1 MLNRRRVTRR
11 AILGVVGSAVALLA
25 SATVV
30 PGQKGPSFPRTVAIV
45 EDAIA
50 KGTVSATLAYARDG
64 EIVWERSWG
73 KADREND
80 VDATP
85 DTMYSLASISK
96 PFTTTG
102 LMLLVDRGLVD
113 LDAPVND
120 YLGHAK
126 LRARHGDVREAT
138 VRRLANH
145 TSGLPLHY
153 QFFYEDERRPVPS
166 RDETIRRYGN
176 LVTAPGERVQYS
188 NLAFGVL
195 DHVISRVS
203 GKSYADFMRAEVFE
217 PLGIERCAVGVP
229 HELDEYDAVRYG
241 SDDKPIPFYD
251 FDHPGASA
259 VFCSARDLLR
269 FGMFHLGN
277 DLDGMTP
284 ILDRERLAEMREHA
298 DPISD
303 YGVGWG
309 VREVDGVVRVSHSG
323 GMGGVST
330 TLTLLPKQNAAF
342 VVLFNSSGPLME
354 TLNMFMHEA
363 FPRRIKEPESPD
375 EESEQPPF
383 QPPPELHG
391 TWTGH
396 VSTYAGD
403 VGLELQI
410 LEAEGVLVRF
420 EGQRGWRR
428 VRDASLRE
436 DGLLRA
442 RFHGELPTEDVMR
455 DKRSLFLAVTPRGDI
470 MDGGLT
476 AFTRGDRNKIGN
488 ALTHW
493 IELRRRP

>member
-1 MLNRRRVTRR
+1 MTAGQARLARGIAAAV
-11 AILGVVGSAVALLA
+11 LLVQVSAVFAPAQDDAL
-25 SATVV
+25 
-30 PGQKGPSFPRTVAIV
+30 FPRTVSIV

-50 KGTVSATLAYARDG
+50 GGTVSATLGYARDG
-64 EIVWERSWG
+64 EIVWTRSWG
-73 KADREND
+73 FAGREHG
-80 VDATP
+80 VQATP

-96 PFTTTG
+96 PFTATG
-102 LMLLVDRGLVD
+102 IMLLVDRGRID

-120 YLGHAK
+120 YLGHNK
-126 LRARHGDVREAT
+126 LRARRGLAENAT

-153 QFFYEDERRPVPS
+153 QFFYEDEGRPVPS

-176 LVTAPGERVQYS
+176 LITAPGERVQYS

-203 GKSYADFMRAEVFE
+203 GKPYSEFMRDEVLE

-229 HELDEYDAVRYG
+229 DELDDHDAVRYG
-241 SDDKPIPFYD
+241 RDDEPIPFYD

-259 VFCSARDLLR
+259 VYCSARDLLR
-269 FGMFHLGN
+269 FGMFHLGSE
-277 DLDGMTP
+277 LDGVTP
-284 ILDRERLAEMREHA
+284 ILGRERLVEMRERA

-354 TLNMFMHEA
+354 TLNMFLHEA
-363 FPRRIKEPESPD
+363 FPRRIKEPDPRAPR
-375 EESEQPPF
+375 EEERTSF
-383 QPPPELHG
+383 LPPETLVG
-391 TWTGH
+391 TWAGH
-396 VSTYAGD
+396 VATYGGD

-410 LEAEGVLVRF
+410 RDGGDMLVRF

-428 VRDASLRE
+428 VREPSLD
-436 DGLLRA
+436 DGRLRA
-442 RFHGELPTEDVMR
+442 RFDGALPTEDVMR
-455 DKRSLFLAVTPRGDI
+455 DQRTLGLAVTLRGDVL
-470 MDGGLT
+470 DGALT
-476 AFTRGDRNKIGN
+476 AFTKGDLNKVGN

-493 IELRRRP
+493 VQLTRKPVG